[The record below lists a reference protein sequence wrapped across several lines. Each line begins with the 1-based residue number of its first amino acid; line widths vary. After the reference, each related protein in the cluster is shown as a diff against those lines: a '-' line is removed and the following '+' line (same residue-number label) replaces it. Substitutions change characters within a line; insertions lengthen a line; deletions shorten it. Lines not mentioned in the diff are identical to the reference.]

1 MQLPKRRGLALTII
15 GAVLMLI
22 LAPAAAGIG
31 IWQGVSKGMS
41 AVDDQ
46 PWIAAN
52 SSVHVT
58 GNGGQTIL
66 VEGTYDSTERLPHCD
81 VTGPG
86 GRPVPVVRGSS
97 LTFDWG
103 GTALTRTGSFTPVGD
118 GDYRIDCD
126 GLRTKVLDSSIADDI
141 TSRVLV
147 PLGIGLGVGALA
159 FLVGVIL
166 LIVGIV
172 KLVSSGR
179 ERGQARIA
187 AAGYPGSYGGP
198 SSYGP
203 PPGGPYH
210 R

>member
-31 IWQGVSKGMS
+31 VWQGVSKGMS

-46 PWIAAN
+46 PWISAN
-52 SSVHVT
+52 STVHVT
-58 GNGGQTIL
+58 DHNSQTIL
-66 VEGTYDSTERLPHCD
+66 VEGTYESTDPLPVCD
-81 VTGPG
+81 ITGPDG
-86 GRPVPVVRGSS
+86 QQVPIDRGSGR
-97 LTFDWG
+97 LTMDWG
-103 GTALTRTGSFTPVGD
+103 GTAFTRAGTFLPEGD

-126 GLRTKVLDSSIADDI
+126 GLRTKVLDSDIANDI
-141 TSRVLV
+141 ARRVLV
-147 PLGIGLGVGALA
+147 PLGIGVGLGALA

-172 KLVSSGR
+172 KLVNSGR
-179 ERGQARIA
+179 ERNQARIA
-187 AAGYPGSYGGP
+187 ATYPGPYGGP
-198 SSYGP
+198 PPYGP
-203 PPGGPYH
+203 QSKGPYG